1 MDITKNLL
9 KNIVNRPQEKIKKEK
24 ELLLKLTAIFARG
37 SKKSAAN
44 RNLTAE
50 NAAFV
55 ITRWT
60 K

>member
-1 MDITKNLL
+1 
-9 KNIVNRPQEKIKKEK
+9 V
-24 ELLLKLTAIFARG
+24 KLTAIFARG

-44 RNLTAE
+44 KNQTAE

-55 ITRWT
+55 ITRWA

>member
-1 MDITKNLL
+1 MAISKNLL
-9 KNIVNRPQEKIKKEK
+9 KNIVNRPHEKIKKEK

-44 RNLTAE
+44 KNLTAE

-55 ITRWT
+55 ITRWA

>member
-1 MDITKNLL
+1 
-9 KNIVNRPQEKIKKEK
+9 V
-24 ELLLKLTAIFARG
+24 KLTAIFARG

-55 ITRWT
+55 ITRWA